1 LDCREFE
8 AKLWA
13 FLDGELDAGACA
25 ELRAHLEACPGC
37 LDHYRFE
44 DALRVFVR
52 RCCRES
58 VPETFRRRLFR
69 LIAHLDE

>member
-1 LDCREFE
+1 MDCREFE

-13 FLDGELDAGACA
+13 FLDGELDAGLCA
-25 ELRAHLEACPGC
+25 ELRAHLEACPNC

-52 RCCRES
+52 RCCQEP
-58 VPETFRRRLFR
+58 VPETFRRRLLR
-69 LIAHLDE
+69 LIARLGP

>member
-1 LDCREFE
+1 MDCREFE

-13 FLDGELDAGACA
+13 FLDGELEAAVCA
-25 ELRAHLEACPGC
+25 ELRAHLESCPGC

-52 RCCRES
+52 RCCHEPL
-58 VPETFRRRLFR
+58 PEALRDRLYR
-69 LIAHLDE
+69 LLAHLED